1 MTSSG
6 IRSALVAAILGPLAA
21 VAAAQAPI
29 QNARID
35 TQSASQGLT
44 REVSAIVARGTA
56 SWIGYR
62 LPAAAGSRR
71 SCGFNNRIMLE
82 GPTEFI
88 VLARVEGGRVIR
100 LRTATP
106 ECEVDG
112 GGMPL
117 VWFTDVK
124 AFESVDWL
132 ASLVSAGPENRNGM
146 DQIVRPALRAIA
158 MHVDAGAPKLLEIA
172 RGTKNAE
179 VRKQAMSQLSQSTDP
194 RAISV
199 FEDILSK

>member
-1 MTSSG
+1 MTPS
-6 IRSALVAAILGPLAA
+6 IRSAIVAALIGPLAA
-21 VAAAQAPI
+21 VITAQAPV
-29 QNARID
+29 QNAKID
-35 TQSASQGLT
+35 TRSASQGLN
-44 REVSAIVARGTA
+44 REVTAALARA
-56 SWIGYR
+56 MPSWIGYR

-88 VLARVEGGRVIR
+88 VLARTEGGRVVR

-106 ECEVDG
+106 ECEVDA

-117 VWFTDVK
+117 VWLTDVK
-124 AFESVDWL
+124 ASESVDWL
-132 ASLVSAGPENRNGM
+132 ASLLTSAPESRNGM

-194 RAISV
+194 RAITV
-199 FEDILSK
+199 FEDTLTK